1 MTPDPTLLAAL
12 VAALAVLLA
21 FNLFLSL
28 RLTRMVNA
36 LARAQLPDTV
46 PIGAQL
52 PAFHARRLV
61 DGHRIRSDALLGDE
75 AAVLVFV
82 SPGCKACLA
91 RQPELDRM
99 WPLMESAG
107 VALWVV
113 VQGRPQRLRD
123 YFASTRLL
131 PRVVRVGDRD
141 LRRLNPKYAAPFY
154 IFVGADGVVQASG
167 QIGDDNWL
175 SFREQIGDVD
185 PPAG

>member
-1 MTPDPTLLAAL
+1 MTLDSTLLL
-12 VAALAVLLA
+12 SLIAALAVLLA

-46 PIGAQL
+46 PIGEPL
-52 PAFHARRLV
+52 PRFHGQRLLAGGRV
-61 DGHRIRSDALLGDE
+61 RSDALLGDQ

-99 WPLMESAG
+99 RPLMDAAG
-107 VALWVV
+107 VALWVIA
-113 VQGRPQRLRD
+113 QGRPQRLHD
-123 YFASTRLL
+123 YFASTALL
-131 PRVVRVGDRD
+131 PRVLRVGDRD

-154 IFVGADGVVQASG
+154 IFVDADGVVQASG
-167 QIGDDNWL
+167 QVGDDNWL
-175 SFREQIGDVD
+175 SFRDQIGDAD

>member
-1 MTPDPTLLAAL
+1 MTIDSTLLAAL

-36 LARAQLPDTV
+36 LAHVRLPDTV
-46 PIGAQL
+46 PIGEPL
-52 PAFHARRLV
+52 PGFHARRLV
-61 DGHRIRSDALLGDE
+61 DGRRLRRDALLGGE
-75 AAVLVFV
+75 AAVLVFL
-82 SPGCKACLA
+82 SPGCKACLQ

-99 WPLMESAG
+99 RPLMEAAG

-113 VQGRPQRLRD
+113 AQGRPQRLRD

-131 PRVVRVGDRD
+131 SRVVRVGARD
-141 LRRLNPKYAAPFY
+141 LRRLNPRLAAPFY
-154 IFVGADGVVQASG
+154 IFVGADGIVQASDR
-167 QIGDDNWL
+167 IGDDNWL
-175 SFREQIGDVD
+175 SFREQIGDAD